1 MAPEIVALD
10 QPSSRSSGTMSTPG
24 VARIAAD
31 TSRTTKVV
39 PRTHQ
44 A

>member
-1 MAPEIVALD
+1 MAAEIVARD
-10 QPSSRSSGTMSTPG
+10 HPNSCSSGTMSTPG

-39 PRTHQ
+39 PMTNQ
-44 A
+44 P